1 MKEIHEYN
9 WEKLYEETEKWMERE
24 RIPGKVDR
32 GRQVLSYGCP
42 CVAIDVPVKGNKVII
57 ERVENYCFTR
67 KRQGYVSNGERHA
80 LFLIRFTEE
89 GEMG

>member
-1 MKEIHEYN
+1 MKGIQGYN
-9 WEKLYEETEKWMERE
+9 WEKLYKKTEKWMERE

-32 GRQVLSYGCP
+32 GRQILSYGYP
-42 CVAIDVPVKGNKVII
+42 CVAIDVPVKGNKAII
-57 ERVENYCFTR
+57 ERVGNYRFTR